1 MTHFYVF
8 NGDADGLCALQQMRL
23 HTSSCSGDLISGVKR
38 DVDLLRRV
46 NAANGDTIDVFDISL
61 NTNRDALLQLL
72 ENGARIRYFDHHYAG
87 SIPSHPNFM
96 SYIDGSID
104 VCTSVLVDRYCDNR
118 FHGWAIA
125 AAFGDNLQR
134 VALSMAKAADLNAET
149 ISTLQQLG
157 KYLNYNAYG
166 ETVSDLH
173 FDPLDLAELLRP
185 FEHPV
190 DFARNSAVYSALATG
205 YENDMALI
213 RQLKPTLHVSGATL
227 FVLPETAWA
236 RRAVGEFANEKI
248 REHPA
253 NALAVVG
260 TKACGNFMASV
271 RVPASNPVGADV
283 FCRRFATG
291 GGRTLAGGINHLS
304 NDDVHAFISAFSDC
318 FA

>member
-8 NGDADGLCALQQMRL
+8 NGDADGLCALQQIRL
-23 HTSSCSGDLISGVKR
+23 NTPSCSGILVSGVKR

-46 NAANGDTIDVFDISL
+46 NAAHGDTVDVFDISL

-72 ENGARIRYFDHHYAG
+72 ENGVRIRYFDHHYAG

-96 SYIDGSID
+96 SYIDGSVD
-104 VCTSVLVDRYCDNR
+104 VCTSVLVDRYCR
-118 FHGWAIA
+118 GGFHHWAIA

-134 VALSMAKAADLNAET
+134 VALAMAKAAELDGAT
-149 ISTLQQLG
+149 IDTLQHLG

-173 FDPLDLAELLRP
+173 FNPLDLAELLRP
-185 FEHPV
+185 FEHPL

-205 YENDMALI
+205 YENDMALM
-213 RQLKPTLHVSGATL
+213 RQIKPTLHVSGATL

-248 REHPA
+248 REHPTH
-253 NALAVVG
+253 ALAVLG
-260 TKACGNFMASV
+260 TKACGNFMVSV
-271 RVPASNPVGADV
+271 RVPATNPVGADV

-291 GGRTLAGGINHLS
+291 GGRTLAGGINHLP
-304 NDDVHAFISAFSDC
+304 NQEAHAFISAFSDC

>member
-8 NGDADGLCALQQMRL
+8 NGDADGLCALQQIRL
-23 HTSSCSGDLISGVKR
+23 HTAPCSGDLVSGVKR

-46 NAANGDTIDVFDISL
+46 NAVNGDTIDVFDISL
-61 NTNRDALLQLL
+61 NVNREALLQLL

-96 SYIDGSID
+96 SYIDGSIE
-104 VCTSVLVDRYCDNR
+104 VCTSVLVDRYCGGR
-118 FHGWAIA
+118 FHSWAIA

-134 VALSMAKAADLNAET
+134 VALTMAKAACLDTET

-185 FEHPV
+185 FEHAV

-205 YENDMALI
+205 YENDMSLI
-213 RQLKPTLHVSGATL
+213 RQLKPVLHVSGATI
-227 FVLPETAWA
+227 FELPETDWA
-236 RRAVGEFANEKI
+236 RRAVGEFANERV

-253 NALAVVG
+253 NALAVLAP
-260 TKACGNFMASV
+260 KACGNFMVSV
-271 RVPASNPVGADV
+271 RVPASNTVGADV

-291 GGRTLAGGINHLS
+291 GGRTLAGGINHLL
-304 NDDVHAFISAFSDC
+304 NDDVHAFIAAFSDC
-318 FA
+318 FT